1 MENILKTLNEAFSK
15 SAGDELKF
23 FLARYPECSSY
34 IIASDYCLNDKERPN
49 DIISFVL
56 LPEIR
61 LFDEY
66 RKEIKEAMPKDIQE
80 LETHPVILI
89 DMKKLVYVYS
99 NGDEV
104 VHSKYISDK
113 AKELLA
119 SPNYHSF
126 NFFID
131 KEKTLFDK
139 KKFNQEA
146 IFYAADKA
154 IEMFDLWLQ
163 DDPDNE
169 RYKQFKKN
177 YKLLKEAAKSKSF
190 NYRLYFYSLLTSTI
204 AAFLTHQI
212 SIHSKAKNV
221 LWFSDRDSMMN
232 SNNQI
237 FFDNYDIQHNGLAR
251 NDSAHAFDESFR
263 IGIAKPDPQGDVW
276 YDEINRLP
284 DYCAGAVSGLNFL
297 EETNYSDKANEVL
310 QVMIENSTN
319 LIMSRETIN
328 GETITSIITRKIVCE
343 KIEE

>member
-15 SAGDELKF
+15 SAGDELTF

-66 RKEIKEAMPKDIQE
+66 RKEIKEAMPKD
-80 LETHPVILI
+80 LKHT
-89 DMKKLVYVYS
+89 
-99 NGDEV
+99 
-104 VHSKYISDK
+104 KYISDK